1 MFRGGHFQ
9 VATTLARGGAQG
21 AGWIVR
27 GVRFRNAGWLTGGL
41 HLVIIIIAAQLDTP
55 AAWPWALAAMAGVSF
70 FAWAANFR
78 RYRQIHD
85 LPTSKVASAAQGYV
99 ELFGRAEMIEGVPVV
114 SKLTGLACCWYR
126 YYIERK
132 TGDDKWE
139 YADSGESNDHFH
151 LVDDT
156 GQCVISPEGA
166 EVITRG
172 HETWEQGEY
181 RYTEWLLPPKSRLYA
196 VGEFSTSSGAVIEL
210 DERRDV
216 GELLADWKQ
225 DQPGLLKRFDLDADG
240 KIDLK
245 EWELAR
251 LQARREVRRQHAEI
265 RTRDGVHLLRKPR
278 DGRLFLLADEMP
290 EALGR
295 RFARWSIAHLVFFF
309 AAGIAALY
317 LLL

>member
-1 MFRGGHFQ
+1 MFRSASFRVTGS
-9 VATTLARGGAQG
+9 LAH
-21 AGWIVR
+21 
-27 GVRFRNAGWLTGGL
+27 GVRFQTAGWLTGGL

-70 FAWAANFR
+70 FAWTANFR

-99 ELFGRAEMIEGVPVV
+99 ELFGHAENIEGAPVV
-114 SKLTGLACCWYR
+114 SKLTGLPCCWYR
-126 YYIERK
+126 YTIERK
-132 TGDDKWE
+132 GSDDKWE
-139 YADSGESNDHFH
+139 YADSGESNDHFF

-166 EVITRG
+166 EIITSG

-181 RYTEWLLPPKSRLYA
+181 RYTEWLLPQKSRLYA
-196 VGEFSTSSGAVIEL
+196 IGEFSTSSGAVLEL

-216 GELLADWKQ
+216 SELLADWKQ
-225 DQPGLLKRFDLDADG
+225 DRAELVKRFDLNDDG
-240 KIDLK
+240 NVDLK

-251 LQARREVRRQHAEI
+251 LQARREVRRRHAEF

-278 DGRLFLLADEMP
+278 DGRLFLLADQLP
-290 EALGR
+290 EKLGR
-295 RFARWSIAHLVFFF
+295 RFALWSTAHLVFFF

-317 LLL
+317 FLL